1 MRILVRSYGCSTNQA
16 DGYAMAGCLS
26 KAGHELVN
34 SVEKAEV
41 IVYNTCAVKGPTEN
55 RAIAACKQPR
65 GDKKLIVT
73 GCLPLVSFERLQKE
87 VEYDGVLGPAAG
99 EHVVKVVERVVR
111 GEKVFALQG
120 DLERKPSLDLP
131 RIQAS
136 AVTSVIPIC
145 YGCLGSCSYCCVV
158 YARGRL
164 RSYSVQE
171 VVDRIRKD
179 LKLGFREF
187 WLTAQ
192 DTGSFGRDIQT
203 DLPRLLETVC
213 SIEGDFKVRVGMM
226 TPNGVMDILEE
237 LVAVFKNEKIFKFLH
252 LPVQSGN
259 DDVLKQMHRS
269 YSINDFI
276 EIVERVRKNLP
287 NLSLATDV
295 ICGFPGEDKR
305 AFEDTLDLIN
315 KVRPDIVNVSKF
327 YPRPKTL
334 AARMENMISP
344 VEMNRRSA
352 IMSVAAKEAAFGR
365 NKQWVQW
372 TGEILVDEI
381 GKILGSMIGRN
392 PSYKPIAIRGSPN
405 LLGKSIKVEVIK
417 AFQTYLAAKI
427 VE

>member
-1 MRILVRSYGCSTNQA
+1 MRILVKSYGCSTNQA

-34 SVEKAEV
+34 SVRKADV

-55 RAIAACKQPR
+55 RVIAACKQPR

-87 VEYDGVLGPAAG
+87 VQYDGVLGPAAG
-99 EHVVKVVERVVR
+99 EHIIKVVERVAN

-131 RIQAS
+131 RIQAN
-136 AVTSVIPIC
+136 AVISVIPIC

-158 YARGRL
+158 RARGRL
-164 RSYSVQE
+164 RSYSIQE
-171 VVDRIRKD
+171 VVNRIRKD

-203 DLPRLLETVC
+203 DLPRLLERVC
-213 SIEGDFKVRVGMM
+213 SIKGDFKVRVGMM
-226 TPNGVMDILEE
+226 TPNGAMDILEE
-237 LVAVFKNEKIFKFLH
+237 LIAVFKNEKIFRFLH

-269 YSINDFI
+269 YSISDFM

-287 NLSLATDV
+287 TISLATDV

-305 AFEDTLDLIN
+305 AFVDTLDLIK
-315 KVRPDIVNVSKF
+315 KVTPDIVNVSKF
-327 YPRPKTL
+327 FSRPKTV
-334 AARMENMISP
+334 AARMENMIPP

-352 IMSVAAKEAAFGR
+352 IMSVVAKEAAFRR
-365 NKQWVQW
+365 NKQWGQW
-372 TGEILVDEI
+372 TGETLVDEI
-381 GKILGSMIGRN
+381 GKIPGSMIGRN
-392 PSYKPIAIRGSPN
+392 PSYKPIVIRGSPD
-405 LLGKSIKVEVIK
+405 LLGKSIKVEVVN

>member
-1 MRILVRSYGCSTNQA
+1 MRILVKSYGCSTNQA

-26 KAGHELVN
+26 KAGYELVN
-34 SVEKAEV
+34 STRKADV
-41 IVYNTCAVKGPTEN
+41 IIYNTCAVKGPTEN
-55 RAIAACKQPR
+55 RVIAACKQPR
-65 GDKKLIVT
+65 GDKKLIVA

-87 VEYDGVLGPAAG
+87 VQYDGVIGPAAG
-99 EHVVKVVERVVR
+99 EHIVKVIERVAR
-111 GEKVFALQG
+111 GEKVFALRG

-131 RIQAS
+131 RIQAN
-136 AVTSVIPIC
+136 AAISVIPIC

-158 YARGRL
+158 RARGRL

-171 VVDRIRKD
+171 VVNRIRKD

-203 DLPRLLETVC
+203 DLSRLLETVC

-237 LVAVFKNEKIFKFLH
+237 LIEVFKNKKIFKFLH

-269 YSINDFI
+269 YSINDFMEVI
-276 EIVERVRKNLP
+276 EMIRKNLP
-287 NLSLATDV
+287 NISLATDV

-305 AFEDTLDLIN
+305 AFEDTLDLIR
-315 KVRPDIVNVSKF
+315 KVIPDIVNVSKF
-327 YPRPKTL
+327 FPRPKTL
-334 AARMENMISP
+334 AARMENVISP

-352 IMSVAAKEAAFGR
+352 IMSVAAKEAAFKR
-365 NKQWVQW
+365 NKQWVHW
-372 TGEILVDEI
+372 TGEILVDEL
-381 GKILGSMIGRN
+381 GKIPGSMIGRN
-392 PSYKPIAIRGSPN
+392 PSYKPIVIRGSPN
-405 LLGKSIKVEVIK
+405 LLGKSIKVEVVN